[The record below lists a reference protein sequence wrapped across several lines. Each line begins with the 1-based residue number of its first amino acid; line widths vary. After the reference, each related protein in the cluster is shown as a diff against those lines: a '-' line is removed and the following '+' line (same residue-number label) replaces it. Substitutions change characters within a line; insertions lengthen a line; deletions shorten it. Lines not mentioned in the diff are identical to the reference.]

1 MWRIEPSSPVTALL
15 IEATEDSYLLPEKG
29 MVGRH
34 AVFDPGMLETP
45 VIDDAFKAEAIS

>member
-1 MWRIEPSSPVTALL
+1 
-15 IEATEDSYLLPEKG
+15 

-45 VIDDAFKAEAIS
+45 AIDDAFKAQRGETRRKS